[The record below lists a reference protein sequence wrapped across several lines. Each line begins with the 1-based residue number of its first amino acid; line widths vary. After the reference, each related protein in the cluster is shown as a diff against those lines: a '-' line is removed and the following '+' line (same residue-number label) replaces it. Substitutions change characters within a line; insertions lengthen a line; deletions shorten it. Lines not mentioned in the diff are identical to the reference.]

1 MEALR
6 QIQQLQGTTLTL
18 GLPESFQEQWV
29 EVIVLPLVQK
39 TVGGSDRIKRRPP
52 AELANCEILGDLM
65 ASTTNGS
72 DWDALQ

>member
-18 GLPESFQEQWV
+18 GLPESFREQWV

-39 TVGGSDRIKRRPP
+39 TVGGSNRIKRHPP

-65 ASTTNGS
+65 APTTNES